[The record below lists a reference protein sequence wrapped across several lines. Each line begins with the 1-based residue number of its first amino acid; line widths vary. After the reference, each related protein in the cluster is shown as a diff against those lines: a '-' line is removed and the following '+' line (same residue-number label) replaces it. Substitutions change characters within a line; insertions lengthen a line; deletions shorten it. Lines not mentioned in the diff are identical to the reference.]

1 MSISADLLS
10 ILACPSAD
18 HAPLRLETSAA
29 GEHLV
34 CTSCLSRFPISDG
47 IPVLL
52 ADEAVPGPRGLG
64 VPADEAS
71 ADEASADEASADE
84 ASATEASATDEAP
97 VGEAPAAQPPAGSAA
112 PGQQP
117 GDSG

>member
-18 HAPLRLETSAA
+18 HAPLRLEATGS
-29 GEHLV
+29 GEQLV

-52 ADEAVPGPRGLG
+52 ADEATPGPRGLG
-64 VPADEAS
+64 TPAVD
-71 ADEASADEASADE
+71 
-84 ASATEASATDEAP
+84 P
-97 VGEAPAAQPPAGSAA
+97 GE
-112 PGQQP
+112 QP
-117 GDSG
+117 GTTG